1 MEIQIPKY
9 VDYIIKTLNE
19 HNYAAYAVGGA
30 IRDSIMGY
38 EPKDWDVATSATP
51 EQIKKLFS
59 ITYPTGEKYGTVTVA
74 YVDEQIGEEYLV
86 EVTTFRYDQEYSD
99 GRRPDKVVFGES
111 ILDDLARRDF
121 TINAIAWHPDLGFID
136 PYEGV
141 RDCEN
146 KILRCVGNPHE
157 RFQEDALRILRAI
170 RFTYKYNLDMDSLT
184 HNQLCSDFDLVLT
197 NVSKERIHNELKQIL
212 SYMTHTLTYKD
223 AEIIKLLS
231 KLFEIDLQTYGEAV
245 DFIHNIC
252 VGPSDYLLKIYMV
265 YMYCIKSISD
275 AEIWMRTYKFSNKEI
290 QTVINLFKINWLVH
304 EDIHATPD
312 VIARKIIHYYG
323 YDLGKQYISA
333 SKYLKDV
340 NQTLLIGIDKELDIN
355 KNFKIDFAMSNKN
368 IMSEFNIAGENLGK
382 LNQYLTDKIIEHP
395 GLNNYN
401 DLYSIIEIYIKD
413 NIMGFRGF
421 YETDN

>member
-1 MEIQIPKY
+1 MEIHIPKY
-9 VDYIIKTLNE
+9 VDYIIRTLNDR
-19 HNYAAYAVGGA
+19 NFAAYAVGGA

-38 EPKDWDVATSATP
+38 VPKDWDIATSATP
-51 EQIKKLFS
+51 EQVKKIF
-59 ITYPTGEKYGTVTVA
+59 TAYPTGEKYGTVTVA
-74 YVDEQIGEEYLV
+74 YVDEQIGEQYLV
-86 EVTTFRYDQEYSD
+86 EVTTFRYDQEYND

-197 NVSKERIHNELKQIL
+197 NVSKERIHDELKQIL
-212 SYMTHTLTYKD
+212 TYITYTLNYKD
-223 AEIIKLLS
+223 AEIVRLLS
-231 KLFEIDLQTYGEAV
+231 KLLGINLETYDEAV

-252 VGPSDYLLKIYMV
+252 IGPSNYLLKIYMI
-265 YMYCIKSISD
+265 YMYYMNNISD
-275 AEIWMRTYKFSNKEI
+275 VEIWMRIYKFSNKEI
-290 QTVINLFKINWLVH
+290 QTVINLFKINWLVY
-304 EDIHATPD
+304 EDMYATPD
-312 VIARKIIHYYG
+312 VIARKIIYYYG

-333 SKYLKDV
+333 SKHLKDA
-340 NQTLLIGIDKELDIN
+340 NQTLLICIDKELDIN
-355 KNFKIDFAMSNKN
+355 KNFKINLAIPNEE
-368 IMSEFNIAGENLGK
+368 IMKEFNVKGEALGE
-382 LNQYLTDKIIEHP
+382 LNKFLINKIIEHP
-395 GLNNYN
+395 GLNNKEELTKLINKY
-401 DLYSIIEIYIKD
+401 IEEVK
-413 NIMGFRGF
+413 
-421 YETDN
+421 

>member
-1 MEIQIPKY
+1 MEIHIPKY
-9 VDYIIKTLNE
+9 VDYIIRTLNDR
-19 HNYAAYAVGGA
+19 NFAAYAVGGA

-38 EPKDWDVATSATP
+38 EPKDWDIATSATP
-51 EQIKKLFS
+51 EQVKKIF
-59 ITYPTGEKYGTVTVA
+59 TAYPTGEKYGTVTVA
-74 YVDEQIGEEYLV
+74 YVDEQIGEQYLV
-86 EVTTFRYDQEYSD
+86 EVTTFRYDQEYND

-197 NVSKERIHNELKQIL
+197 NVSKERIHDELKQIL
-212 SYMTHTLTYKD
+212 TYITYTLNYKD
-223 AEIIKLLS
+223 AEIVRLLS
-231 KLFEIDLQTYGEAV
+231 KLLGINLETYDEAV

-252 VGPSDYLLKIYMV
+252 IGPSNYLLKIYMI
-265 YMYCIKSISD
+265 YMYYMNNISD
-275 AEIWMRTYKFSNKEI
+275 VEIWMRIYKFSNKEI
-290 QTVINLFKINWLVH
+290 QTVINLFKINWLVY
-304 EDIHATPD
+304 EDMYATPD
-312 VIARKIIHYYG
+312 VIARKIIYYYG

-333 SKYLKDV
+333 SKHLKDA
-340 NQTLLIGIDKELDIN
+340 NQTLLICIDKELDIN
-355 KNFKIDFAMSNKN
+355 KNFKINLAIPNEE
-368 IMSEFNIAGENLGK
+368 IMKEFNVKGETLGK
-382 LNQYLTDKIIEHP
+382 LNKFLINEIIEHP
-395 GLNNYN
+395 GLNNKEELTKLINKY
-401 DLYSIIEIYIKD
+401 IEEVK
-413 NIMGFRGF
+413 
-421 YETDN
+421 